1 MGKEEK
7 MRRRKAQEK
16 VILADPKYNSKIIA
30 KFMNM
35 VMLDGKK
42 AVAEN
47 IVYKAFDIVLKN
59 LNEQD
64 ILKVFYKAL
73 DNARPRLEVK
83 PRRVGGATYQVPI
96 EVRQERGTSIALRWI
111 RDFAKNRKGKAMEQ
125 KLADEI
131 ISAYKGEGSAIK
143 KRDDTHKMA
152 ESNKAYAHFR
162 W

>member
-1 MGKEEK
+1 

-16 VILADPKYNSKIIA
+16 EILADPKFNSKIVA
-30 KFMNM
+30 KFVNM
-35 VMLDGKK
+35 VMLEGKK
-42 AVAEN
+42 SVAER
-47 IVYKAFDIVLKN
+47 IVYEAFEIAKKN

-73 DNARPRLEVK
+73 DNVRPRLEVK

-111 RDFAKNRKGKAMEQ
+111 RDFAQGKKGRPMEQ
-125 KLADEI
+125 KLAEEI
-131 ISAYKGEGSAIK
+131 ISAYKGEGAAIK
-143 KRDDTHKMA
+143 KRDDVHKMA
-152 ESNKAYAHFR
+152 ESNKAFAHFR

>member
-1 MGKEEK
+1 

-16 VILADPKYNSKIIA
+16 QILADPKFNSKVVA
-30 KFMNM
+30 KFVNM
-35 VMLDGKK
+35 VMIKGKK
-42 AVAEN
+42 SLAEKMVYGAFE
-47 IVYKAFDIVLKN
+47 IVKKQ

-64 ILKVFYKAL
+64 VIKVFNKAL
-73 DNARPRLEVK
+73 ENARPRLEVK

-111 RDFAKNRKGKAMEQ
+111 RDYAKSKKGRSMKD
-125 KLADEI
+125 KLAEEI
-131 ISAYKGEGSAIK
+131 IAAFKGEGSAIK

-152 ESNKAYAHFR
+152 EANKAFAHFR

>member
-1 MGKEEK
+1 

-35 VMLDGKK
+35 VMVDGKK
-42 AVAEN
+42 AVAERL
-47 IVYKAFDIVLKN
+47 VYSAFEIVLKN

-83 PRRVGGATYQVPI
+83 PRRVGGATYQVPV

-131 ISAYKGEGSAIK
+131 ISAYKGEGAAIK

>member
-1 MGKEEK
+1 

-35 VMLDGKK
+35 VMVDGKK
-42 AVAEN
+42 SVAEK
-47 IVYKAFDIVLKN
+47 IVYSAFDIVLKN
-59 LNEQD
+59 LNEED

-83 PRRVGGATYQVPI
+83 PRRVGGATYQVPV

-111 RDFAKNRKGKAMEQ
+111 RDFAQNKKGKSMEQ
-125 KLADEI
+125 KLAEEI
-131 ISAYKGEGSAIK
+131 ISAFKGEGAAIK

>member
-1 MGKEEK
+1 

-16 VILADPKYNSKIIA
+16 QILPDPKFNSKVVA
-30 KFMNM
+30 KFINM
-35 VMLDGKK
+35 VTLAGKK
-42 AVAEN
+42 STAEK
-47 IVYKAFDIVLKN
+47 IVYGAFEIVKKQ
-59 LNEQD
+59 LNEED
-64 ILKVFYKAL
+64 IIKVFHKAI

-111 RDFAKNRKGKAMEQ
+111 RDYAKTKKGKAMEE
-125 KLADEI
+125 KLAEEI
-131 ISAYKGEGSAIK
+131 LAAYRGEGSAIK

-152 ESNKAYAHFR
+152 ESNKAFAHFK

>member
-1 MGKEEK
+1 

-16 VILADPKYNSKIIA
+16 EILADPKFNSKVVS
-30 KFMNM
+30 KFINM
-35 VMLDGKK
+35 VMLKGKK
-42 AVAEN
+42 SIAER
-47 IVYKAFDIVLKN
+47 IVYGAFEIVKKN

-64 ILKVFYKAL
+64 VLKVFYKAL

-96 EVRQERGTSIALRWI
+96 EVRQERGTSIALRWM
-111 RDFAKNRKGKAMEQ
+111 RDFAQNKKGKPMEQ
-125 KLADEI
+125 KLAEEI
-131 ISAYKGEGSAIK
+131 ILAYKGEGSAIK

-152 ESNKAYAHFR
+152 ESNKAFAHFR

>member
-1 MGKEEK
+1 

-16 VILADPKYNSKIIA
+16 EVLADPKFNSKIVG

-35 VMLDGKK
+35 VMLEGKK
-42 AVAEN
+42 AVAER
-47 IVYKAFDIVLKN
+47 IVYGAFEIVKKQ
-59 LNEQD
+59 LNEPD
-64 ILKVFYKAL
+64 ALKIFYKAI

-111 RDFAKNRKGKAMEQ
+111 RDYAKTKKGKTMEQ
-125 KLADEI
+125 KLAEEI
-131 ISAYKGEGSAIK
+131 MAAYRGEGSAIK

>member
-1 MGKEEK
+1 

-35 VMLDGKK
+35 VMVDGKK
-42 AVAEN
+42 AVAEKL
-47 IVYKAFDIVLKN
+47 VYSAFDIVLKN

-131 ISAYKGEGSAIK
+131 ISAYKGEGAAIK
-143 KRDDTHKMA
+143 KRDDTHKIA

>member
-1 MGKEEK
+1 

-35 VMLDGKK
+35 VMFDGKK
-42 AVAEN
+42 AVAEKL
-47 IVYKAFDIVLKN
+47 VYSAFDIVLKN

-73 DNARPRLEVK
+73 DNVRPRLEVK

>member
-1 MGKEEK
+1 

-16 VILADPKYNSKIIA
+16 EILPDPKLNSVLVA
-30 KFMNM
+30 KFINM
-35 VMLDGKK
+35 VMLEGKK
-42 AVAEN
+42 SLAEKMVYGAFE
-47 IVYKAFDIVLKN
+47 IVKRE

-64 ILKVFYKAL
+64 VLKVFHKAL

-96 EVRQERGTSIALRWI
+96 EVRQERGTSIVLRWI
-111 RDFAKNRKGKAMEQ
+111 RDFAKVKKGKSMKD
-125 KLADEI
+125 KLAEEI
-131 ISAYKGEGSAIK
+131 IAAYKGEGSAIK

-152 ESNKAYAHFR
+152 EANKAFAHFR

>member
-1 MGKEEK
+1 

-16 VILADPKYNSKIIA
+16 VILADPKYNSKIVA

-35 VMLDGKK
+35 VMVDGKK
-42 AVAEN
+42 AIAEKL
-47 IVYKAFDIVLKN
+47 VYKAFDIVSKN

-111 RDFAKNRKGKAMEQ
+111 RDFAQNKKGKPMEQ
-125 KLADEI
+125 KLAEELI
-131 ISAYKGEGSAIK
+131 AAFKGEGSAIK

>member
-1 MGKEEK
+1 

-16 VILADPKYNSKIIA
+16 EILADPKFNSKVVA
-30 KFMNM
+30 KFINM
-35 VMLDGKK
+35 VMLAGKK
-42 AVAEN
+42 SVAER
-47 IVYKAFDIVLKN
+47 IVYGAFEIVQKN

-83 PRRVGGATYQVPI
+83 PRRVGGATYQVPV

-111 RDFAKNRKGKAMEQ
+111 RDFAQNKKGRPMEQ
-125 KLADEI
+125 KLAEEI
-131 ISAYKGEGSAIK
+131 VSAYKGEGSAIK

-152 ESNKAYAHFR
+152 ESNKAFAHFR

>member
-1 MGKEEK
+1 

-35 VMLDGKK
+35 VMVDGKK
-42 AVAEN
+42 SIAEKL
-47 IVYKAFDIVLKN
+47 VYSAFDIVLKN
-59 LNEQD
+59 LNEED

-111 RDFAKNRKGKAMEQ
+111 RDFAKNKKGKPMQQ
-125 KLADEI
+125 KLAEEI
-131 ISAYKGEGSAIK
+131 IAAYKGEGAAIK